1 MKRPRFLLGGVMS
14 GSGKTT
20 VACGLLQ
27 AFQNRGLRPSSFK
40 CGPDYIDPMFH
51 ASVMGVKS
59 GNLDGFF
66 TDGQTMQFLLD
77 RGAAGT
83 DLSVLEGAMGYYDG
97 IASTDQG
104 SSYAVAA
111 ATQTPVILVVP
122 ARGMGLSVAA
132 VIEGYCRFR
141 RDSRIRGVI
150 LNRISP
156 GLYQELKREIEA
168 RCGVRVF
175 GYLPELPEL
184 TLESRHLG
192 LHMPGEVGSLR
203 DKLNRLAA
211 QMERTLDFDGILA
224 LAQEAG
230 PLMRRGPELNPGS
243 PVRLA
248 VARDEAFC
256 FSYRENLELLQD
268 LGAELVPFSPLRD
281 EQLPEGA
288 AGLLLNGGYPEL
300 HGPALAENRA
310 MRRAVRDRIHQG
322 LPTVAECGGYLYLQQ
337 TLETEEG
344 RFPMAGV
351 LPGTGWNTGKLCR
364 FGYLTLRSRR
374 DSLYG
379 PAGTEL
385 RAHEFHYFD
394 TNDPG
399 EAFDGVKPVRG
410 THWRCIHSRGNLLCG
425 FPHAYLYANPSCAV
439 HFLEACRRW
448 EKEGRQ

>member
-1 MKRPRFLLGGVMS
+1 
-14 GSGKTT
+14 
-20 VACGLLQ
+20 
-27 AFQNRGLRPSSFK
+27 
-40 CGPDYIDPMFH
+40 
-51 ASVMGVKS
+51 MG
-59 GNLDGFF
+59 
-66 TDGQTMQFLLD
+66 
-77 RGAAGT
+77 
-83 DLSVLEGAMGYYDG
+83 
-97 IASTDQG
+97 
-104 SSYAVAA
+104 
-111 ATQTPVILVVP
+111 
-122 ARGMGLSVAA
+122 
-132 VIEGYCRFR
+132 
-141 RDSRIRGVI
+141 
-150 LNRISP
+150 
-156 GLYQELKREIEA
+156 
-168 RCGVRVF
+168 
-175 GYLPELPEL
+175 
-184 TLESRHLG
+184 
-192 LHMPGEVGSLR
+192 
-203 DKLNRLAA
+203 
-211 QMERTLDFDGILA
+211 
-224 LAQEAG
+224 
-230 PLMRRGPELNPGS
+230 RGPELNPGS